1 MCLAQKAAALWG
13 STATAAQSAA
23 RRILTATVAKARAPL
38 HHLLAANIDSARGGA
53 AWRWMVFI
61 CEFSKG
67 AGQAFWCQRLKKRWL
82 HCSSHFL
89 DKVARGEKGE
99 KRPRPPVVPGASL
112 PVADLVEGDKG
123 RVCWNFPKWSWV
135 AVVQDA
141 SGSTRYYS
149 KGLEVPTKGLD
160 GRALDAREYEAAR
173 KKVLQK
179 AKALWNEKDCST
191 RPRYTF
197 EE

>member
-1 MCLAQKAAALWG
+1 MEVDGLHLRVLKRRGPGFLVPATEEALASL
-13 STATAAQSAA
+13 
-23 RRILTATVAKARAPL
+23 LT
-38 HHLLAANIDSARGGA
+38 
-53 AWRWMVFI
+53 
-61 CEFSKG
+61 
-67 AGQAFWCQRLKKRWL
+67 
-82 HCSSHFL
+82 HFL

-123 RVCWNFPKWSWV
+123 RVRWNFPKRSWM
-135 AVVQDA
+135 AAVQDA
-141 SGSTRYYS
+141 TGSTRYYS